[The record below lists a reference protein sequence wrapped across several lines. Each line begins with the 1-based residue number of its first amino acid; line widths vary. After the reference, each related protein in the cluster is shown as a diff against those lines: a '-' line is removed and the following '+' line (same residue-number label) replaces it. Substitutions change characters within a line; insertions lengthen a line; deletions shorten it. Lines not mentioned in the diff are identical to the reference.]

1 MHLKTFLPKIQ
12 VKKYKESLCHSLQMN
27 HFLRC
32 RINKNKFKTPN
43 YSKYY
48 LKLKN
53 TQNMTKKE
61 PKIEN
66 IMTKH
71 HKNDFKTNSGFF

>member
-1 MHLKTFLPKIQ
+1 MSFTSNESFSQISKLIKINLNQ
-12 VKKYKESLCHSLQMN
+12 QITSNTS
-27 HFLRC
+27 
-32 RINKNKFKTPN
+32 KN
-43 YSKYY
+43 S
-48 LKLKN
+48 KN

-71 HKNDFKTNSGFF
+71 HKTDFKTNSGFF